1 MTTSSERIVVG
12 VDGSDDSKQAL
23 RWAVAQ
29 AARTGQDVVAVTA
42 WEVPVRILVLPTAT
56 EQDYADHAARILAET
71 LREVLGEAPAV
82 RVHAEVIEGRP
93 ARVLTRVATS
103 QDTLVVGSH
112 GRGELPGMHLGSTAA
127 YCVHHAPCPVVV
139 LREAPA

>member
-1 MTTSSERIVVG
+1 MTTSSQRIVVG

-29 AARTGQDVVAVTA
+29 AARTGQDIVAVTA

-71 LREVLGEAPAV
+71 VREVLGEAPSV
-82 RVHAEVIEGRP
+82 PVHMEAIQGRP

-139 LREAPA
+139 LRGAPA